1 MDLNGMIQTLKRHPQ
16 FHAMGMIASHLGI
29 VRGHSLKGGQVKAI
43 EVVFDPSV
51 IDRIVKE
58 TKSMNGIVDV
68 LVEVNPGR
76 LSVGD
81 EVMAV
86 AVGGDTREHVFPA
99 LELTVNRIKA
109 EASRKQEI
117 FQGDEGGH

>member
-1 MDLNGMIQTLKRHPQ
+1 MDLNAMIQTLKRHPR
-16 FHAMGMIASHLGI
+16 FDEMGMIASHLGI
-29 VRGHSLKGGQVKAI
+29 VRGHSLKGGQVSAI
-43 EVVFDPSV
+43 EVVFDPDV
-51 IDRIVKE
+51 IEHIINE
-58 TKSMNGIVDV
+58 TKAMDGIVDV

-99 LELTVNRIKA
+99 LEQTVNRIKA

-117 FQGDEGGH
+117 FKE